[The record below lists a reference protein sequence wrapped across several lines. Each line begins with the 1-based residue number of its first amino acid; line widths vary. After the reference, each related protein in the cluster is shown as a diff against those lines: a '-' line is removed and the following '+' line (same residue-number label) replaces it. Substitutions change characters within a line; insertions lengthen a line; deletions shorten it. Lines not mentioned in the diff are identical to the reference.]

1 MSMEF
6 LLGRSLKNHLY
17 NMGLEN
23 KMTTAVADLGFNVE
37 ELFALEPDAGLGNGG
52 LGRLAAAYLE
62 SLTSLGYVASGFSI
76 MYDYGIF
83 KQKIVDGFQ
92 LEQPDDWL
100 TNGSVWLAPRVE
112 DTFEIRFGGVVKESW
127 RENRLVIE
135 HCDYTTVLAVPY
147 DMNISGIKPNTV
159 NRLRLWSSK
168 ASSDFDMDLFSR
180 GEYVKAM
187 ESKMI
192 AESISKV
199 LYPADD
205 HFEGKSLRLKQ
216 QYFFVSASIQSIIKR
231 HLTTNPNLDNLASHA
246 SIHIND
252 THPTLCIPE
261 LMRILLDDYG
271 YSWEK
276 AWEITCD
283 TISYTNHTVMAEALE
298 KWPQQLFSTLLPRV
312 FQIVC
317 EINRRFCDEL
327 WQFYPNNHSKVAEN
341 AILEHNQIKMAT
353 MCLVAAHTINGVSEL
368 HSEILKKDIFKDY
381 YQMHPQKF
389 TNVTNG
395 ITHRRWLQQD
405 NPDLTKLLYDT
416 IGDEWIKDASK
427 LKQFE
432 KFATDKAVLHQIGE
446 VK

>member
-1 MSMEF
+1 
-6 LLGRSLKNHLY
+6 
-17 NMGLEN
+17 
-23 KMTTAVADLGFNVE
+23 
-37 ELFALEPDAGLGNGG
+37 
-52 LGRLAAAYLE
+52 
-62 SLTSLGYVASGFSI
+62 
-76 MYDYGIF
+76 
-83 KQKIVDGFQ
+83 
-92 LEQPDDWL
+92 
-100 TNGSVWLAPRVE
+100 
-112 DTFEIRFGGVVKESW
+112 
-127 RENRLVIE
+127 
-135 HCDYTTVLAVPY
+135 
-147 DMNISGIKPNTV
+147 SGIKPNTV

-381 YQMHPQKF
+381 YQMHPLKF

-446 VK
+446 VKLKNKIKLAEYIKKNNNVIVNPNSIFDCQAKRLHEYKRQLLNAFNILDTYYRLKENPNLDIVPRTFIFGAKAASSYFMAKQIIRLIWQMGEVINNDKSIKDKIKVVFLENYRVTLA